1 MAARFSSS
9 KNKNAWIILRAG
21 METHPI
27 MILLHSI
34 YSPAQ
39 VRSLPRFKEWRNRLH
54 PLIGVST
61 NNCGYFYNF
70 PCTGYLYME
79 NIPRTSVGN
88 EDGNTIRM
96 GISLKKRAGLLRR
109 EEYCTHWLIKMRL
122 ASCQASQLCLGW
134 KCKFMGK
141 KKRSK
146 NSGWGLAFQE
156 S

>member
-1 MAARFSSS
+1 MVARFSSS
-9 KNKNAWIILRAG
+9 KNKNAQIILRAG

-34 YSPAQ
+34 YSPTQ

-70 PCTGYLYME
+70 PCTGYIYME

-96 GISLKKRAGLLRR
+96 GISLKK
-109 EEYCTHWLIKMRL
+109 
-122 ASCQASQLCLGW
+122 
-134 KCKFMGK
+134 K
-141 KKRSK
+141 KKGRTSEKRGVLYPLIEK
-146 NSGWGLAFQE
+146 NEVGFLSSFPTLFGLKM
-156 S
+156 